1 MGLSALR
8 ALTVGPY
15 VRFVVRGLL
24 QHSADVD
31 SPALD
36 PDNMKFICVDLTTS
50 EFSTIASGKPNAVEI
65 FIARENQNHFLPL
78 RLSNT
83 PLQALRAWNTNV
95 PLTRAAEAAEARRL
109 AAESDAAL
117 RRETDALAAEK
128 VKQEQLK
135 QAAEAEARAGEPPN
149 TVINVGDVSGAEIDE
164 VIRPAE
170 TCDRKLT
177 GFPIFDFGDLS
188 GAE

>member
-1 MGLSALR
+1 MAKQFPRGKYRVRTADDAGGSNFLEL
-8 ALTVGPY
+8 LEH
-15 VRFVVRGLL
+15 VRFVVRGPV

-50 EFSTIASGKPNAVEI
+50 EFSTIASVTPNAVEI

-109 AAESDAAL
+109 AAESDAAVCWRASKHCHQCWHFLL
-117 RRETDALAAEK
+117 RSISALFVLPRSIQRVASSDR
-128 VKQEQLK
+128 LS
-135 QAAEAEARAGEPPN
+135 
-149 TVINVGDVSGAEIDE
+149 SGTTMMD
-164 VIRPAE
+164 
-170 TCDRKLT
+170 K
-177 GFPIFDFGDLS
+177 
-188 GAE
+188 